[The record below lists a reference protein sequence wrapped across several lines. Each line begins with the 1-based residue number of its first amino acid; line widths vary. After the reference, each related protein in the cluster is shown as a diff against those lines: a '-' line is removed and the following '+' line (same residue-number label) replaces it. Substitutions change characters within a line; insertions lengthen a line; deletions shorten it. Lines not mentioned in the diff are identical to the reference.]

1 MLKVYEWKGS
11 QVRERSIRSRKLLA
25 EMMLFMGGG
34 GGGVEG
40 GGDLSFKRVQIFH
53 YNNNNCSPD
62 IQSGS
67 NLFLSNIQIN
77 TKENGIMIN
86 IA

>member
-1 MLKVYEWKGS
+1 
-11 QVRERSIRSRKLLA
+11 
-25 EMMLFMGGG
+25 MMLFMEGGG
-34 GGGVEG
+34 GGEG
-40 GGDLSFKRVQIFH
+40 GGDFSFKRVQIFH

-67 NLFLSNIQIN
+67 NLFLSNNQIN